1 MTESC
6 VLSRIL
12 QLRPKSGFQLQNYTI
27 TKSALVAVM
36 IMIVP
41 ITITVPAM
49 FVFVPPPMVF
59 GPAPFPQFMQFT
71 AFVIRLRTVA
81 AMTLNGPMKIVLF
94 VRDASLAPVTII
106 CVKTR
111 HGAEN
116 KSSCQSQNWQERLAG
131 SDFIHGTPVF
141 FPNRLKLIF
150 GLGGHPFFCPATGGW
165 ACLN

>member
-1 MTESC
+1 
-6 VLSRIL
+6 
-12 QLRPKSGFQLQNYTI
+12 
-27 TKSALVAVM
+27 
-36 IMIVP
+36 MIVIAIIP

-81 AMTLNGPMKIVLF
+81 AMTLNGPMKIVFL
-94 VRDASLAPVTII
+94 VRDAPLAPVTII

-111 HGAEN
+111 YSGEN
-116 KSSCQSQNWQERLAG
+116 KSNCQSKNWQERLAG

-141 FPNRLKLIF
+141 YPDRLKLIF
-150 GLGGHPFFCPATGGW
+150 GLGGHHLCCHATGVW
-165 ACLN
+165 AVQN